1 MRERALQQPR
11 QGTGVDTHSPTFAE
25 FFPGS
30 AMMVA
35 RRWQDWANL
44 VLGAWLLMSPWLL
57 GYAGSAAAW
66 NAIGMG
72 AGIVVFALIAAYM
85 PKAWEEIIN
94 TLCGVWLVIS
104 PFVLG
109 FSNATTVAL
118 HTVLVGI
125 LATAFAVWAMASD
138 KRL

>member
-1 MRERALQQPR
+1 
-11 QGTGVDTHSPTFAE
+11 
-25 FFPGS
+25 
-30 AMMVA
+30 MVA

-44 VLGAWLLMSPWLL
+44 VLGTWLFASVWLL
-57 GYAGSAAAW
+57 GYAGSTAAW
-66 NAIGMG
+66 NAAIMG
-72 AGIVVFALIAAYM
+72 VGIVVFALIAAYM

-94 TLCGVWLVIS
+94 TLFGVWLVVS

-109 FSNATTVAL
+109 FATSTTVAL

-138 KRL
+138 KRLYKRWHSGHSV